1 MGFFL
6 NHHRVKR
13 NIYADGVKSYGD
25 RMYKCPKCGAD
36 VEKPLKTW
44 QLAPKGRKPVTVGL
58 FKCPKCG
65 AYFRKGVK

>member
-1 MGFFL
+1 
-6 NHHRVKR
+6 
-13 NIYADGVKSYGD
+13 
-25 RMYKCPKCGAD
+25 MYKCPKCGAD